1 MTMFADDIVLCSER
15 REQVDYSLK
24 SWRYALE
31 RGGMKVSRGKREQ
44 MCVSERETGVTV
56 KMQRVEVVKVD
67 ALKYLATIRS
77 VRQCTR

>member
-56 KMQRVEVVKVD
+56 QRVEVVKVD
-67 ALKYLATIRS
+67 VLKYLATIRS

>member
-56 KMQRVEVVKVD
+56 QGVEVVKVD

-77 VRQCTR
+77 VRQCTL

>member
-56 KMQRVEVVKVD
+56 QRVEVVKVD

-77 VRQCTR
+77 VRQCTL

>member
-1 MTMFADDIVLCSER
+1 MTMFADDIVLCSEC

-56 KMQRVEVVKVD
+56 QRVEVVKVD